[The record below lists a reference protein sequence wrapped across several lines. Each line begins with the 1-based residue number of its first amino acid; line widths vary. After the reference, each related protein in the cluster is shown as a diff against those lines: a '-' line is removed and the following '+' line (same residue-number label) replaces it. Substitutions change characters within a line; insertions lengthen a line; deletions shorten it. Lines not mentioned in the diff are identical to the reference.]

1 MKKSFFAVSVFML
14 FMSGQMS
21 AQTTET
27 SFITNTSIMNSP
39 FVSGKTASI
48 AATKVAAP
56 ALERFRKDYKDAVD
70 VEWVEI
76 PNGYRVYFLQ
86 DAVLT
91 AVDYSRRGKLYSV
104 IRYGESL
111 LSPYM
116 KKKLEETFDGLKI
129 KEVAGVKMAEFVTTA
144 YVVVLEDRTTLKT
157 IQIIDDEIQVIHE
170 VVK

>member
-1 MKKSFFAVSVFML
+1 M
-14 FMSGQMS
+14 
-21 AQTTET
+21 
-27 SFITNTSIMNSP
+27 
-39 FVSGKTASI
+39 
-48 AATKVAAP
+48 
-56 ALERFRKDYKDAVD
+56 
-70 VEWVEI
+70 
-76 PNGYRVYFLQ
+76 
-86 DAVLT
+86 LT